1 MCVAQGVGLLT
12 AATTGD
18 VVSVN
23 KNTLVQ
29 VVQKRFECREGIVVL
44 TGGMLFY

>member
-29 VVQKRFECREGIVVL
+29 VVQKRFECKEGIVL
-44 TGGMLFY
+44 TGGLLFY